1 MLDRQRSAVIV
12 LLSFVA
18 PALSINYT
26 TIVSPNSTYGTW
38 EGWGTSLCWW
48 AKAFGQNDDAAE
60 AMFSL
65 NPEAWRLG
73 NDTLPGLGLNI
84 VRYNAGA
91 TSTVALANGDKMQVS
106 PNVSP
111 TRLVDTFWLDYG
123 SNSTDWDW
131 TRDPNQRAMLQKAQA
146 RGANIF
152 QLFSNSPVWWMCY
165 NHNPSGSAVGV
176 TDNLQSWNYAQ
187 HAKYLVEVADRA
199 KRYWN
204 ITFGSVEAFNEP
216 ISSWWTAT
224 GTQEGCHF
232 DVSTQATVIGL
243 LRTALDNKGLQDVG
257 IAASDENTYTEALST
272 WQGLGE
278 AARGAVAQV
287 QTHGYEYRHGRR
299 DLLYQAVV
307 TKAKK
312 RLWNSEYAEA
322 DASGMEL
329 AQNLNLDFQYL
340 HPTAWVYWQVMD
352 GGGWGLISADNYKG
366 ETEHANAKYF
376 VLAHY
381 SRHIRPGFDIIDGGE
396 ANTVAAYDAASGVLV
411 LVTTN
416 YGNAQWINYDLSRF
430 KTCKGPI
437 KRWETN
443 TAAGGARYVEHRD
456 TTVAGGLSFKMH
468 FESNTVMTFEIRGVV
483 RV

>member
-176 TDNLQSWNYAQ
+176 TDNLQSWNYARVV
-187 HAKYLVEVADRA
+187 AVLSVICVLVQRPIA
-199 KRYWN
+199 
-204 ITFGSVEAFNEP
+204 FGSG
-216 ISSWWTAT
+216 IS
-224 GTQEGCHF
+224 
-232 DVSTQATVIGL
+232 VSLT
-243 LRTALDNKGLQDVG
+243 R
-257 IAASDENTYTEALST
+257 
-272 WQGLGE
+272 
-278 AARGAVAQV
+278 
-287 QTHGYEYRHGRR
+287 RHC
-299 DLLYQAVV
+299 D
-307 TKAKK
+307 
-312 RLWNSEYAEA
+312 
-322 DASGMEL
+322 
-329 AQNLNLDFQYL
+329 
-340 HPTAWVYWQVMD
+340 
-352 GGGWGLISADNYKG
+352 
-366 ETEHANAKYF
+366 
-376 VLAHY
+376 Y
-381 SRHIRPGFDIIDGGE
+381 S
-396 ANTVAAYDAASGVLV
+396 
-411 LVTTN
+411 
-416 YGNAQWINYDLSRF
+416 
-430 KTCKGPI
+430 
-437 KRWETN
+437 
-443 TAAGGARYVEHRD
+443 
-456 TTVAGGLSFKMH
+456 GLSP
-468 FESNTVMTFEIRGVV
+468 
-483 RV
+483 